1 MVRAGGGVGGEPAPR
16 RSGERHPVVVCS
28 LERRGPVRRRIQLLV
43 DELLSIDPAMEVLY
57 VEPALDV
64 VHALA
69 AGEARTVLASLRD
82 REVTEDAVGSPRLR
96 VIRPRKWLPRVLD
109 GRADERLARQVV
121 QAARWWS
128 MEEPLLWINDA
139 HYAPLLDMV
148 GWPSLYDVT
157 DDWLH
162 SSMTPREARRL
173 EAADR
178 LLVDRCDAVV
188 VCSPD
193 LARTRGSHRHVE
205 LVPNAVDVELFRRAQ
220 PRPRDLPSGD
230 VVLYAGTLH
239 EDRLDVD
246 LCAELSDA
254 LPGVA
259 LVLLGP
265 DSLQAS
271 SRARLMSRPNVH
283 LLGPRP
289 YADVPAYL
297 QHADVVV
304 VPHVV
309 TPFTESLDPIK
320 YYECL
325 AVGRP
330 TVATPVAG
338 FRDAGWP
345 IVTADRSEYVEAVR
359 AALGAQR
366 GGPGSDAQGVGG
378 ADGVERPRAV
388 DVPTWR
394 QRAVD
399 FSAVVGSVTGW

>member
-1 MVRAGGGVGGEPAPR
+1 MSSAGGNVGGELEPR

-28 LERRGPVRRRIQLLV
+28 LERRGPVQRRMQLLV
-43 DELLSIDPAMEVLY
+43 DELMALDPAMDVLY

-64 VHALA
+64 IHALA
-69 AGEARTVLASLRD
+69 AGDARTVLAGLRG
-82 REVTEDAVGSPRLR
+82 RGAMEGVVRGPRLR
-96 VIRPRKWLPRVLD
+96 VIRPRKWFPRVLD

-121 QAARWWS
+121 HAARRWS

-148 GWPSLYDVT
+148 RWPSLYDVT

-178 LLVDRCDAVV
+178 TLVDRCAAVV

-193 LARTRGSHRHVE
+193 LARTRGSDRHVE
-205 LVPNAVDVELFRRAQ
+205 IIPNAVDAELFQSAR
-220 PRPRDLPSGD
+220 PRPVDLPAGD

-246 LCAELSDA
+246 LCVELSEA

-271 SRARLMSRPNVH
+271 SRARLVSRPNVQ
-283 LLGPRP
+283 LLGLRP
-289 YADVPAYL
+289 YTEVPAYL
-297 QHADVVV
+297 QHAAVVV

-325 AVGRP
+325 AVGTP

-338 FRDAGWP
+338 FRGAGWP
-345 IVTADRSEYVEAVR
+345 IVTADRAGYVEAVR
-359 AALGAQR
+359 AALDAAHDSPGGGR
-366 GGPGSDAQGVGG
+366 GGEDG
-378 ADGVERPRAV
+378 ASVA

-394 QRAVD
+394 QRAVEL
-399 FSAVVGSVTGW
+399 SAVVRRVTGW

>member
-1 MVRAGGGVGGEPAPR
+1 
-16 RSGERHPVVVCS
+16 

-43 DELLSIDPAMEVLY
+43 DELLALDPAMEVLY

-64 VHALA
+64 AHALT
-69 AGEARTVLASLRD
+69 AGDVRTVLAGLGKRG
-82 REVTEDAVGSPRLR
+82 VTEDVVGSPRLR

-121 QAARWWS
+121 NAARRWS
-128 MEEPLLWINDA
+128 MEEPLVWINDA

-157 DDWLH
+157 DDWLRA
-162 SSMTPREARRL
+162 SMTAREGRWL

-178 LLVDRCDAVV
+178 TLVDRCDAVV

-193 LARTRGSHRHVE
+193 LARTRGADRRVE
-205 LVPNAVDVELFRRAQ
+205 VIPNAVDVELFQRPQ
-220 PRPRDLPSGD
+220 PRPADLPAGD
-230 VVLYAGTLH
+230 VALYAGTLH
-239 EDRLDVD
+239 DERLDVD
-246 LCAELSDA
+246 LCVELSEA

-271 SRARLMSRPNVH
+271 SRARLASRPNVH
-283 LLGPRP
+283 LLGHRP
-289 YADVPAYL
+289 YTEVPAYL

-330 TVATPVAG
+330 TVATPIAG
-338 FRDAGWP
+338 FRDASWP
-345 IVTADRSEYVEAVR
+345 IVTVDRSTYVEAVR
-359 AALGAQR
+359 TALEALKR
-366 GGPGSDAQGVGG
+366 SPEPDLQGLETVGRPQG
-378 ADGVERPRAV
+378 ADRARV
-388 DVPTWR
+388 SHIPTW
-394 QRAVD
+394 QHRAVD
-399 FSAVVGSVTGW
+399 FSTVIQRVTGW

>member
-1 MVRAGGGVGGEPAPR
+1 
-16 RSGERHPVVVCS
+16 VVVCS

-43 DELLSIDPAMEVLY
+43 DELLALDPAMEVLY

-69 AGEARTVLASLRD
+69 AGDARTVLVGLSNRGATD
-82 REVTEDAVGSPRLR
+82 GVVGSPRLR

-109 GRADERLARQVV
+109 RRADERLARQVIH
-121 QAARWWS
+121 AARRWS
-128 MEEPLLWINDA
+128 MEEPLVWINDA

-178 LLVDRCDAVV
+178 TLVDRCDAVV

-193 LARTRGSHRHVE
+193 LARTRGSDRPVE
-205 LVPNAVDVELFRRAQ
+205 IIPNAVDVELFQSAR
-220 PRPRDLPSGD
+220 PRPVDLPPGD
-230 VVLYAGTLH
+230 VALYAGTLH

-246 LCAELSDA
+246 LCVELSEA

-271 SRARLMSRPNVH
+271 SRARLASRPNVH
-283 LLGPRP
+283 LLGLRP
-289 YADVPAYL
+289 YAEVPAYL

-338 FRDAGWP
+338 FREAGWP
-345 IVTADRSEYVEAVR
+345 IVTADRSKYVDAVR
-359 AALGAQR
+359 TALMAPR
-366 GGPGSDAQGVGG
+366 SNARLDAGH
-378 ADGVERPRAV
+378 V
-388 DVPTWR
+388 DTEHRSECSNVPTWR
-394 QRAVD
+394 QRALH
-399 FSAVVGSVTGW
+399 FLAVVGGVTGW

>member
-1 MVRAGGGVGGEPAPR
+1 
-16 RSGERHPVVVCS
+16 VVCS

-43 DELLSIDPAMEVLY
+43 DELLALDPAMEVLY

-69 AGEARTVLASLRD
+69 AGDVRTVLVGLCNRGA
-82 REVTEDAVGSPRLR
+82 TEGVVGSPRLR
-96 VIRPRKWLPRVLD
+96 VIRPRKWLPRVID
-109 GRADERLARQVV
+109 RRADERLARQVIH
-121 QAARWWS
+121 AARRWS

-178 LLVDRCDAVV
+178 TLVDRCAAVV

-193 LARTRGSHRHVE
+193 LARTRGSDRPVE
-205 LVPNAVDVELFRRAQ
+205 IIPNAVDVELFQRAR
-220 PRPRDLPSGD
+220 PRPADLPTGA
-230 VVLYAGTLH
+230 VALYAGTLH

-246 LCAELSDA
+246 LCLELSEA

-271 SRARLMSRPNVH
+271 SRARLASRPNVH
-283 LLGPRP
+283 LLGLRP
-289 YADVPAYL
+289 YAEVPAYL

-345 IVTADRSEYVEAVR
+345 IVTSDRSGYVEAVKT
-359 AALGAQR
+359 ALGAPR
-366 GGPGSDAQGVGG
+366 PGSTLDAGGLDIADLLARAGV
-378 ADGVERPRAV
+378 ADP
-388 DVPTWR
+388 PTWR

-399 FSAVVGSVTGW
+399 FLAVVGDVTGW